1 MIKFFERWICCS
13 VWLRKINWNWKP
25 DALLDCCFRIWH
37 VKKISIQ
44 KLTSW
49 KQNSWKVHS
58 QLNFLFENCFP
69 LHFSSQNHTCEED
82 TKLRNMTSLYCKK
95 LQNSFSE
102 SKDFVKTWFVKK
114 TNFFRNLMHFKA
126 IDSKFDAFCKTQ
138 IKLWHKKNFLIAN
151 LTLCWNFYSNRFTEI
166 FSFENQPF

>member
-25 DALLDCCFRIWH
+25 DALLDCCFKIWH

-49 KQNSWKVHS
+49 KQNSWKFHS

-95 LQNSFSE
+95 LQNYFSE

-114 TNFFRNLMHFKA
+114 KQTFFEIWCIL
-126 IDSKFDAFCKTQ
+126 
-138 IKLWHKKNFLIAN
+138 KLLIQN
-151 LTLCWNFYSNRFTEI
+151 LTLFAKLKSNFDIKKFLDCKPDTLLK
-166 FSFENQPF
+166 FLFK